1 MGAAPPTPRSAL
13 VGAPSAPRRAS
24 RGALVRALS
33 GARLKVLGGEVDQ
46 AAHGAA
52 RRAWSG
58 AVWAPTERSRGLGAQ
73 PRLSMTISN
82 AALCSVAIVMAS
94 VAATAQQRAPSPDGR
109 ASTQVL
115 GHYEGA
121 RDPIYIDGRW
131 IEISY
136 GRPLMRGRD
145 LWGTDATYGRWLN
158 RGAPVWRAGADVST
172 YLMTQASL
180 VINETRV
187 EPGGYSMFI
196 DLKPDDWTLIVSNWQ
211 PQPQFDRSDD
221 TRLWGSYGYT
231 PDKDVVRVKM
241 TVTTLPYSVDEL
253 TWSFLDM
260 SDAGGKIAIMWDTM
274 MAVVPFTVVDDG

>member
-1 MGAAPPTPRSAL
+1 MTNEVRRTPW
-13 VGAPSAPRRAS
+13 RAS
-24 RGALVRALS
+24 C
-33 GARLKVLGGEVDQ
+33 GARCAPCGFRPAREGSGKGRLNVWCQ

-52 RRAWSG
+52 RGDG
-58 AVWAPTERSRGLGAQ
+58 AGQLGSPRSRRGGSGRS
-73 PRLSMTISN
+73 PVRIMM
-82 AALCSVAIVMAS
+82 LCSVAIVMAS

-109 ASTQVL
+109 ASTEVL

-121 RDPIYIDGRW
+121 RDPIYVDGRW

-145 LWGTDATYGRWLN
+145 LWGTEATYGRWLN

-231 PDKDVVRVKM
+231 PDKDLVRATM
-241 TVTTLPYSVDEL
+241 TLTTLPYSVDEL
-253 TWSFLDM
+253 TWTFLDM

-274 MAVVPFTVVDDG
+274 MAVVPFTVVDDR